1 MNKTSDAMDTETV
14 SVQTGHPDPRCAVCA
29 AGAADRTQL
38 MIGPAEAI
46 CDVCVNEANVSQ
58 GSWSASAHS
67 TDGEVPVGADAL
79 APSLVLCTFC
89 GETTHP
95 IVFGF
100 DPGQAGGGKE
110 SPSQGERTCRTI
122 CRGCLDLFNQVL
134 YEAVGRE
141 ALAQSVRSQV
151 ERDYFTRIRETDRLE
166 LDLMNRRSVSI
177 QHELLSYNLELLL
190 RNVDGI
196 MERADL
202 PGQALRYIPMPLR
215 RRAVQR
221 LDELAQRLA
230 DSLPEALRPRSH
242 EFSARN
248 NAPGAR
254 NDDLGDR
261 NDDLGARNDDVA
273 PHEEASDRGL
283 AITDLPDPDESTE

>member
-1 MNKTSDAMDTETV
+1 
-14 SVQTGHPDPRCAVCA
+14 
-29 AGAADRTQL
+29 
-38 MIGPAEAI
+38 
-46 CDVCVNEANVSQ
+46 
-58 GSWSASAHS
+58 
-67 TDGEVPVGADAL
+67 
-79 APSLVLCTFC
+79 
-89 GETTHP
+89 
-95 IVFGF
+95 
-100 DPGQAGGGKE
+100 
-110 SPSQGERTCRTI
+110 
-122 CRGCLDLFNQVL
+122 
-134 YEAVGRE
+134 
-141 ALAQSVRSQV
+141 
-151 ERDYFTRIRETDRLE
+151 
-166 LDLMNRRSVSI
+166 
-177 QHELLSYNLELLL
+177 
-190 RNVDGI
+190 VDGI